1 MAAIVDYATVLERM
15 HAMGLTCVYYNG
27 GSFGFGR
34 GEDVKIVGWLQEP
47 DPTIRPGLGAT
58 VMVPP
63 PVENLGLMLSEVWQ
77 QCLPGPAWVLPK
89 AHWSFELGHGNGP
102 WLRETLGAIGIDP
115 AALESRTGAAAIELP
130 QTRDAD
136 GDFDNCDLGYLA
148 GVLVDGLKT
157 SDFAVLFPDHRHLV
171 TLHHHRQIWWQT
183 ADAAF
188 AGRLA
193 RWWGVR

>member
-15 HAMGLTCVYYNG
+15 HALGLSCVYYNG

-47 DPTIRPGLGAT
+47 DPTVRPGLGAT
-58 VMVPP
+58 VMVPL
-63 PVENLGLMLSEVWQ
+63 PVENLGLMLDEVWQ

-102 WLRETLGAIGIDP
+102 WLREALEAIGIDP
-115 AALESRTGAAAIELP
+115 AALESRTDAAAIELP

-136 GDFDNCDLGYLA
+136 GHLA
-148 GVLVDGLKT
+148 SLASVLMRHLKT

-183 ADAAF
+183 TDAAF
-188 AGRLA
+188 ADRLA
-193 RWWGVR
+193 GWRDVR